1 MPESCALVWAY
12 FMDLHSTRTSNG
24 FGANPITYT
33 EIRNYSDLMQID
45 LDEWEVTLIR
55 KFDKVALDAF
65 EKAE

>member
-1 MPESCALVWAY
+1 
-12 FMDLHSTRTSNG
+12 MDLHSTRASSG

-33 EIRNYSDLMQID
+33 EIRNYSELMQID